1 MINSYDITFVGKDGK
16 YKLNEC
22 KHFPTQE
29 EFEEMLDNISGIG
42 IGEINKVVIDN
53 IK

>member
-1 MINSYDITFVGKDGK
+1 MINSYDIKFVGKDGE
-16 YKLNEC
+16 YTLNEC
-22 KHFPTQE
+22 QHFPTQE

-42 IGEINKVVIDN
+42 IGEIKKVVIDN